1 MGGFDWALW
10 WLVGWIITYIYK
22 YPITLSPR
30 NSGLK
35 GVAFF
40 SSLTPFS
47 LNKYLKKKNYLG
59 LPWWLSGEEAPLGKP
74 RQCRRHKFD
83 LLSGKIPHTTKPV
96 GHNYWACTL
105 DPRNCNYWK
114 PHTLEP
120 VLHNKRSHQNEK
132 PVLCNESRPCSPQ
145 LEKSPC
151 GNEDPG
157 EPKG

>member
-22 YPITLSPR
+22 YPITLSLR

-47 LNKYLKKKNYLG
+47 LNKYLKNKLFRAS
-59 LPWWLSGEEAPLGKP
+59 LMAQWWRGTTREAHANAGDTSLISCPGRSHIQLSLY
-74 RQCRRHKFD
+74 
-83 LLSGKIPHTTKPV
+83 
-96 GHNYWACTL
+96 NYWACTL

-151 GNEDPG
+151 GSEDPG